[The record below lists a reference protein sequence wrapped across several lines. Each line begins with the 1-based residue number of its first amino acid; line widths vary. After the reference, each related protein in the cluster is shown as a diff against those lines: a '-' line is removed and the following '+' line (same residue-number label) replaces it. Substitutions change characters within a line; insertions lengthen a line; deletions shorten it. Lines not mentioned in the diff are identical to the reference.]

1 MGATPWLGY
10 SHSIYEEQ
18 GSVQSTQNNDINW
31 YRSFLMTEIT
41 LTSLKRMGAED
52 DAFSSVPMSLQ
63 QAKLVQELPERMVFK
78 TLEQERISRFHT
90 TQLLLLSIY
99 MYTRGTG
106 MLTQGVARQSVLL
119 LHKLRQKKNTH
130 THTHRKN
137 ERKESNEVDHWYV
150 RPMYSNSHL
159 CFSIFHFKLERLIA
173 FTLEY
178 FLLHNHTD

>member
-1 MGATPWLGY
+1 
-10 SHSIYEEQ
+10 
-18 GSVQSTQNNDINW
+18 
-31 YRSFLMTEIT
+31 MTEIT

-130 THTHRKN
+130 THTHTHKN
-137 ERKESNEVDHWYV
+137 QKNKKQIFVAVEVD
-150 RPMYSNSHL
+150 
-159 CFSIFHFKLERLIA
+159 K
-173 FTLEY
+173 
-178 FLLHNHTD
+178 